1 MASLYLVAEGDSL
14 TVGFA
19 SSGTFGPYPMQLALL
34 YPPTRMVSV
43 QNFAVTGSVIADLI
57 SREAASDAPYDSRK
71 NPVLL
76 VWIGTNDLVG
86 ATLTPAQLLTQL
98 TTYCNSQR
106 SAGYSHIVVFT
117 MLPRSAAGTSV
128 TFEADRQTFNTSL
141 RAGYKGFADALAD
154 VAADTRIGI
163 SGDELDL
170 TYYNSDKIHLIN
182 AGYAIVA
189 SIAKVA
195 VDSLA

>member
-1 MASLYLVAEGDSL
+1 VASLYLVAEGDSL
-14 TVGFA
+14 TFGFA
-19 SSGTFGPYPMQLALL
+19 SSGVFGPYPIQLALM

-57 SREAASDAPYDSRK
+57 SREASSDAPYDSRK

-76 VWIGTNDLVG
+76 VWVGTNDMVS
-86 ATLTPAQLLTQL
+86 ATLTPAQLMTQI

-106 SAGYSHIVVFT
+106 AAGYSHIVVFT

-141 RAGYKGFADALAD
+141 RAGYTAFADSLAD
-154 VAADTRIGI
+154 VASDTRIGV
-163 SGDELDL
+163 SGNELDL
-170 TYYNSDKIHLIN
+170 TYYNSDKIHLN
-182 AGYAIVA
+182 NTGYAIVA
-189 SIAKVA
+189 TIAKAA
-195 VDSLA
+195 VDRLA